1 MRRLGGP
8 RHLTRRFF
16 WSLWPGG
23 TDPDADERLVAAMSP
38 AERKLSNRLGPVDRL
53 HGVAG
58 VASVVSDLGERA
70 TDEVVVAAALHD
82 VGKLAADL
90 GTFGRVAASLVA
102 ALAGERRLDAWAEL
116 GDDPADAIDDPP
128 GSWRRRVGRYA
139 RHDVIGA
146 AALRR
151 AGSARLVVD
160 WAAYH
165 HAPAGCPGDP
175 ELIAALRRA
184 DDA

>member
-1 MRRLGGP
+1 MSRLGGP
-8 RHLTRRFF
+8 RHLIRRFF

-23 TDPDADERLVAAMSP
+23 TDPDAEERVVAAMSP
-38 AERKLSNRLGPVDRL
+38 AERALHQRLSPVDRL

-82 VGKLAADL
+82 VGKLAAGL
-90 GTFGRVAASLVA
+90 GTSGRVGATLVA
-102 ALAGERRLDAWAEL
+102 ALVGERRLDIWAEL

-128 GSWRRRVGRYA
+128 CSWRRRVGRYA

-151 AGSARLVVD
+151 AGSAGLVVD

-165 HAPAGCPGDP
+165 HAPARCPGDP
-175 ELIAALRRA
+175 ELIAALCSA
-184 DDA
+184 DEA